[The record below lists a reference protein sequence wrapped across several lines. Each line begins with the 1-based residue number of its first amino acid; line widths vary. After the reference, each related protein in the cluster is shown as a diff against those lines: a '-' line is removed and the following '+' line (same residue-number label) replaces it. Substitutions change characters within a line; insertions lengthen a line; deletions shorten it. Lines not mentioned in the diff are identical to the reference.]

1 MFFMSQSDRS
11 GCICAPPNVGPPGP
25 RGKVGG
31 GNESGDGGDGL
42 KGGDC
47 DGSGLRNRNQ
57 IRIGRAD
64 VTTNGEVIRQGGEE
78 KVRGGG
84 DGEGYES
91 KGLIQ

>member
-1 MFFMSQSDRS
+1 MSQSDRS
-11 GCICAPPNVGPPGP
+11 GCICAPPNAGPPGP

-47 DGSGLRNRNQ
+47 NFSGPWNRNQ

>member
-1 MFFMSQSDRS
+1 MSQSDRS
-11 GCICAPPNVGPPGP
+11 GCICAPPYVGPPGP

-31 GNESGDGGDGL
+31 GKESGDGGYGL

-84 DGEGYES
+84 DGERYES

>member
-1 MFFMSQSDRS
+1 MSQSDRS
-11 GCICAPPNVGPPGP
+11 GCICAPPNVGHPGP

-42 KGGDC
+42 KVGNCNGI
-47 DGSGLRNRNQ
+47 GLRNRNQ
-57 IRIGRAD
+57 IRIRRSD
-64 VTTNGEVIRQGGEE
+64 VTMNGEVIRQGGEE